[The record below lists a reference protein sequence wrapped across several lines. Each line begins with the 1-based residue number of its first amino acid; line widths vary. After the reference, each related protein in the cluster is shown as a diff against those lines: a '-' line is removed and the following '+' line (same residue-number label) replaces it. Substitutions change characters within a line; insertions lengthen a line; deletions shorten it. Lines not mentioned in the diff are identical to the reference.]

1 MQPGARMKTEVNY
14 QVRVETEDGTRY
26 LWDCNEYETVEAA
39 KAAWTLD
46 YIKKRE
52 PNARK
57 LIIVECIERDLLV
70 LEHEI
75 EGTLA

>member
-1 MQPGARMKTEVNY
+1 MKQSVNY

-26 LWDCNEYETVEAA
+26 TWDCREYPTLDEA

-46 YIKKRE
+46 WVKE
-52 PNARK
+52 SAPSARK
-57 LIIVECIERDLLV
+57 IIIVECIERDLLV

-75 EGTLA
+75 EGSLA